1 MGWMHRIRSRA
12 GVDERVR
19 GPAVRLS
26 AWLMLLSALPLWAV
40 TPHAGEYEVK
50 AAYLF
55 NFGKFLHRSAP
66 PQHDSFDIC
75 VVGEDPMGSA
85 LDSLTRGEQIEGRPV
100 RVRRMHEASEAR
112 GCDIAYLSANEGVR
126 IEEDVAALGDAD
138 TLTVSDA
145 PKFLQRGGMIQFV
158 LQGDHVRFAVNL
170 NAVRRSHLVLSS
182 ELLRVAVSV
191 IGGASEEVGP

>member
-1 MGWMHRIRSRA
+1 MRSRA
-12 GVDERVR
+12 GVGERVR
-19 GPAVRLS
+19 KPAVRLG
-26 AWLMLLSALPLWAV
+26 AWLVLLSALPLWAV
-40 TPHAGEYEVK
+40 APHAGEYEVK

-66 PQHDSFDIC
+66 PQHEPFDIC
-75 VVGEDPMGSA
+75 VVGEDPMGPA

-100 RVRRMHEASEAR
+100 RVRRTPEASEAR
-112 GCDIAYLSANEGVR
+112 GCDIAYLSASEGAR
-126 IEEDVAALGDAD
+126 MESDLAALHDSD

-145 PKFLQRGGMIQFV
+145 PRFLQLGGMIQFV

-191 IGGASEEVGP
+191 VGGASNEVRP